1 MSRPENRREFTI
13 IEGPTALKMTDVGL
27 FLTHSGTAIAFTNV
41 EDFQEFVNRLGILT
55 VRLDQMLNPLPGD
68 DNPPKGDAGIGT

>member
-27 FLTHSGTAIAFTNV
+27 FLTHGGTAIAFTTI
-41 EDFQEFVNRLGILT
+41 EDYMEFVNRLGILT
-55 VRLDQMLNPLPGD
+55 VRLDQALNPPPD
-68 DNPPKGDAGIGT
+68 DSNNPDSSETPPT